1 MEKLAMLIRNK
12 FSFAAVPNKFA
23 IAAALGLS
31 LAACGGGGSN
41 PTASDAAS
49 VDASVI
55 DAQKHPASISGT
67 AIPPATS
74 INDASGAV
82 WTVKNGVIYRA
93 GVQTVSSDVTL
104 LLWYSGVIYQEN
116 AYNAWWKWQNHNW
129 VAASDPRIAVTPP
142 VVTPPVVIP
151 PVVTTPPVKVP
162 PVTTPPVTTPPVV
175 TPTTTA
181 KFYGV
186 NGHYNDGGPYTSN
199 IPQQVKDMQALG
211 IQSIRQDAGSM
222 AQMTT
227 LANLIPQF
235 APVVIQPVFNQYP
248 NASTSEATA
257 YSTYYAYGVTNAQ
270 QFAGKIPVIELMNE
284 PEVQYFPNGPAN
296 NGQNITDM
304 ASSNSAWPAF
314 RGAVRGFIDG
324 FRSVDTT
331 KKTLIASP
339 SVGWLHYGILDG
351 LWNGTAPDGSS
362 GHPTA
367 RWDLTNFHWYQDD
380 GDIENAGN
388 TNTNVL
394 QYLKTAYA
402 KPIMMSEI
410 GVQKSE
416 SESAIDSYVSTETS
430 FYAANAAKYGIVG
443 FNWYELYNFQNLN
456 GFYMGLYSA
465 EGVQNAGRAAAMKS
479 VIAATGGQ

>member
-1 MEKLAMLIRNK
+1 MEKLAMLIRY
-12 FSFAAVPNKFA
+12 KFA
-23 IAAALGLS
+23 LATALGLS

-49 VDASVI
+49 VASAVV

-82 WTVKNGVIYRA
+82 WTVQNGVIYRA
-93 GVQTVSSDVTL
+93 GVRTVSSDVTL

-116 AYNAWWKWQNHNW
+116 AYNAWWKWQNNSW
-129 VAASDPRIAVTPP
+129 VSASDPR
-142 VVTPPVVIP
+142 
-151 PVVTTPPVKVP
+151 
-162 PVTTPPVTTPPVV
+162 VTTPPVV
-175 TPTTTA
+175 TPTSA
-181 KFYGV
+181 VQFYGV

-199 IPQQVKDMQALG
+199 IAQQVKDMQAMG
-211 IQSIRQDAGSM
+211 IKSIRQDANSM
-222 AQMTT
+222 SDMTT

-235 APVVIQPVFNQYP
+235 APIVIQPIFNVYP
-248 NASTSEATA
+248 SASTSETSA
-257 YSTYYAYGVTNAQ
+257 YNAYHAYGVTLAG
-270 QFAGKIPVIELMNE
+270 QFAGKVPVIELMNE
-284 PEVQYFPNGPAN
+284 PEVQYFPSEPAN

-304 ASSNSAWPAF
+304 AASNSAWPAF

-339 SVGWLHYGILDG
+339 SVGWLHYGILNG
-351 LWNGTAPDGSS
+351 LWNGTAPDGTS

-367 RWDLTNFHWYQDD
+367 RWDLTNYHWYQDD

-402 KPIMMSEI
+402 LPIMMTEI
-410 GVQKSE
+410 GVQVSE

-430 FYAANAAKYGIVG
+430 FYASSASKYGIVG
-443 FNWYELYNFQNLN
+443 FNWYELYNFQNMN

-465 EGVQNAGRAAAMKS
+465 QGVQNAGRAAAMKS
-479 VIAATGGQ
+479 VIAASGG

>member
-1 MEKLAMLIRNK
+1 MKKLTMLA
-12 FSFAAVPNKFA
+12 SYKFA
-23 IAAALGLS
+23 LAAALGLS

-49 VDASVI
+49 VDSAVV
-55 DAQKHPASISGT
+55 DAQRHPVSPTGT
-67 AIPPATS
+67 AIPPSMS

-82 WTVKNGVIYRA
+82 WTVQNGVIYRA
-93 GVQTVSSDVTL
+93 GVRTVSSDVTL

-116 AYNAWWKWQNHNW
+116 SSNAWWKWQNNGW
-129 VAASDPRIAVTPP
+129 VSASDPRIAVTPP
-142 VVTPPVVIP
+142 VVVP
-151 PVVTTPPVKVP
+151 PVVTPPPVTVP
-162 PVTTPPVTTPPVV
+162 PVTTPPATTPPVV
-175 TPTTTA
+175 KPTTA
-181 KFYGV
+181 VQFYGV
-186 NGHYNDGGPYTSN
+186 NGHYNDGGPYTAN
-199 IPQQVKDMQALG
+199 IAQQVKDMQAMG
-211 IQSIRQDAGSM
+211 IKSIRQDASSM

-235 APVVIQPVFNQYP
+235 APIVIQPIFNQYP
-248 NASTSEATA
+248 SASTSEATA

-270 QFAGKIPVIELMNE
+270 QFAGKVPVIELMNE
-284 PEVQYFPNGPAN
+284 PEVQYFPSGPAN

-304 ASSNSAWPAF
+304 AASNSAWPAF

-351 LWNGTAPDGSS
+351 LWKGTAPDGSS

-367 RWDLTNFHWYQDD
+367 RWDITNFHWYQDF
-380 GDIENAGN
+380 GNIENAGN

-402 KPIMMSEI
+402 LPIMMTEI
-410 GVQKSE
+410 GVQKTE

-443 FNWYELYNFQNLN
+443 LSWYELYNFQNLN
-456 GFYMGLYSA
+456 GFYMGLYTSQ
-465 EGVQNAGRAAAMKS
+465 GVQNAGRAAAMKS
-479 VIAATGGQ
+479 VIAASGG